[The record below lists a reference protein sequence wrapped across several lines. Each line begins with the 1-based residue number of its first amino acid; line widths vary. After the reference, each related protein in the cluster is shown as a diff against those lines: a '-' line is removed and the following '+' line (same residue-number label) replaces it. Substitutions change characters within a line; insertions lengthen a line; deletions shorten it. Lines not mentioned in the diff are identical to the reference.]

1 MSEETQVFRG
11 DHAPELSQVEPGAA
25 RSKAAPV
32 QPASTTPATKPA
44 DTPTA
49 TAAPA
54 VDKAVTAPAAV
65 PSTEADAQIAGVCMA
80 APSKAAPEPAL
91 NLAVDESQLWHVP
104 EALRQRI
111 AQLHSTSVAT
121 AHLLDEQEQESRR
134 IEEHLKQ
141 LKSR

>member
-1 MSEETQVFRG
+1 MSEETQIFRG

-25 RSKAAPV
+25 HSKAAPV

-49 TAAPA
+49 AAT
-54 VDKAVTAPAAV
+54 VDKTVSAPAAV
-65 PSTEADAQIAGVCMA
+65 PSTEAAAQTA
-80 APSKAAPEPAL
+80 AASTTIVSKAAPEPEL

-121 AHLLDEQEQESRR
+121 AHLLNEQEQESRR

>member
-49 TAAPA
+49 TAAAAIDEA
-54 VDKAVTAPAAV
+54 VSAPAAV
-65 PSTEADAQIAGVCMA
+65 PSTEPDAQTA
-80 APSKAAPEPAL
+80 AKGQAAPEPAL